1 MHYRIYIRGC
11 LSCLVGLSVGPW
23 EGSAFVENTVTLRS
37 SAFQGTRWFYALEWK
52 CLRANIE
59 STTENGLGI
68 FSWCFIGVHCLIGGC
83 LGAGYQIS
91 RILNAEFLFLFSFK
105 CLRMHLWP
113 LGFVVDKR
121 CFADYKSFADYTLVQ
136 DNMDSTILHKNP
148 TSTRLVFRVTN

>member
-1 MHYRIYIRGC
+1 M
-11 LSCLVGLSVGPW
+11 GLIPYFKERQCGW
-23 EGSAFVENTVTLRS
+23 
-37 SAFQGTRWFYALEWK
+37 
-52 CLRANIE
+52 
-59 STTENGLGI
+59 
-68 FSWCFIGVHCLIGGC
+68 
-83 LGAGYQIS
+83 YQIS

-148 TSTRLVFRVTN
+148 TSTRLVFRVTNYPNKSFFFVLLKKFFLKVILGTTSEDKLLFCVKNLFIDNLIGFLFKSCLKSGFWRRKQKQACLSCKSLS